1 MTTLRAL
8 VCVCVCVCAKRQQK
22 KQKNTQHTAKK
33 STYFLMTSL
42 KTLLLRG
49 FCCCCRCSLSL
60 SLTPSWARVCV
71 CTRVA
76 RCAGNLLKSRGVQPN
91 KYLCI
96 KQQSKRIEVR
106 TLKLQIRFEWHR
118 AKVSYLFAL
127 FGRTPQNTHAHLST
141 AANWCDKL
149 AARTHTTLSRSLS
162 PVLARS
168 HCLLLS
174 LLTFFFLFAAPKR
187 VSFGGKDAGL
197 AAFERQCTRFPRQCD
212 RAQRFIDK
220 DRFCAKIV
228 RLLLARSPSDV
239 K

>member
-162 PVLARS
+162 LPFSLALTACCYRCLRSFFYLQHRNAFLLAAKTLAWRLSNDNVRVFHGNAIVRSDLLIKTVFAQKSFAYCWLAR
-168 HCLLLS
+168 L
-174 LLTFFFLFAAPKR
+174 
-187 VSFGGKDAGL
+187 VM
-197 AAFERQCTRFPRQCD
+197 
-212 RAQRFIDK
+212 
-220 DRFCAKIV
+220 
-228 RLLLARSPSDV
+228 
-239 K
+239 